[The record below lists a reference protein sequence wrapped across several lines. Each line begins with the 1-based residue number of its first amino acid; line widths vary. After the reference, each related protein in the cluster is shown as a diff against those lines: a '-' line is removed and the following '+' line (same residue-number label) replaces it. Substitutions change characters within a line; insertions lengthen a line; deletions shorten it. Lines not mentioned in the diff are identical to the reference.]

1 MVTRN
6 FITSL
11 RRHSGSSPTLSD
23 SGEMTALLEFVEW
36 DPVTFLG
43 GVLHGIASEWARI
56 SKVVSDRQ
64 PTDV

>member
-1 MVTRN
+1 
-6 FITSL
+6 
-11 RRHSGSSPTLSD
+11 
-23 SGEMTALLEFVEW
+23 MTALLEFVEW